1 MNHGVRGVCDQLRVM
16 AADPIPVHYAICN
29 NLVSS
34 YYPSPRLARAARL
47 SLVLALAACG
57 RRGDSTAP
65 TVELTVSEVY
75 ESGGTTCDFGYQ
87 CSMTVSFVTSNVA
100 TGEKIPGE
108 VTMSGHGTYPA
119 TSTSGSLG
127 RGQFIWTF
135 PTEPGSYQIRVC
147 PNVPSPIES
156 RCRSMTV
163 SLGDNQP

>member
-1 MNHGVRGVCDQLRVM
+1 VNHGVRGVCDQLRVM
-16 AADPIPVHYAICN
+16 AADPIPVPYAICN

-34 YYPSPRLARAARL
+34 YYANPRLARAARL

-65 TVELTVSEVY
+65 
-75 ESGGTTCDFGYQ
+75 
-87 CSMTVSFVTSNVA
+87 TVSFVTSNVA

>member
-1 MNHGVRGVCDQLRVM
+1 MGDLFRNRIEGGGTSR
-16 AADPIPVHYAICN
+16 
-29 NLVSS
+29 
-34 YYPSPRLARAARL
+34 RLARAARL
-47 SLVLALAACG
+47 WLVLALAGCSG
-57 RRGDSTAP
+57 QGDSTAP
-65 TVELTVSEVY
+65 TVELTVSDVHEG
-75 ESGGTTCDFGYQ
+75 GGTTCDFEYH
-87 CSMTVSFVTSNVA
+87 CSMTVSYVTSNVA
-100 TGEKIPGE
+100 TGQNVPGE
-108 VTMSGHGTYPA
+108 VTISGHGTYPT